1 MAQAAAPAAP
11 ARTILTLLGGAGSIP
26 AGTDWAAVDRLAG
39 MHRLQPLLH
48 ARHRDNPA
56 IPAAIRTGWAAAYR
70 AGAMT
75 TLTIKADLADCLA
88 LLRAAGIEPLAMK
101 GAWLAW
107 HAYPHPAERPLRD
120 LDLLLPLDRAREGL
134 ELLLGAG
141 WAYAEAPDLPIEH
154 LLLVDKSPPPL
165 IAPRGTAIELHWHAW
180 FPTGRLD
187 HFSPAPD
194 DAGMFARAVIEADGV
209 SYPGPADMLAHLVIH
224 GVYSHRLDCGPLL
237 LPDIAMLLAA
247 RPIDW
252 PAFWQRAA
260 REGWAGGARLVLDL
274 VARHDPAATIDFA
287 EAPQPTP
294 ADLLDGAEELLFQ
307 DHATRLS
314 AGVAAGGMTGLLRR
328 LRRQVRTADGAVAHR
343 QTDEAGGYLGWTLSR
358 LRRTAGDL
366 ANPAVRRQAR
376 QLARLSAW
384 LDR

>member
-1 MAQAAAPAAP
+1 MTAPSAVT
-11 ARTILTLLGGAGSIP
+11 ARTILALLGEAGTIP
-26 AGTDWAAVDRLAG
+26 AGTDWSALDRLARQ
-39 MHRLQPLLH
+39 HRLQPLLH

-56 IPAAIRTGWAAAYR
+56 IPADVRAGWAAAYR
-70 AGAMT
+70 AAAMA
-75 TLTIKADLADCLA
+75 TLTIKADLADCLGQ
-88 LLRAAGIEPLAMK
+88 LRAAGIEPLAMK

-134 ELLLGAG
+134 ELLLEAG
-141 WAYAEAPDLPIEH
+141 WRYAEAPDLPIEE
-154 LLLVDKSPPPL
+154 LLRVDKSPPPL

-194 DAGMFARAVIEADGV
+194 DAGMFARAVVEADGV

-252 PAFWQRAA
+252 AAFWHRAA
-260 REGWAGGARLVLDL
+260 REGWGSGARLVLDL
-274 VARHDPAATIDFA
+274 VARHCSGAAIDFA
-287 EAPQPTP
+287 AAPPPTP
-294 ADLLDGAEELLFQ
+294 PELREAAEDLLFQ

-314 AGVAAGGMTGLLRR
+314 AGVAAGGLSGLLRR
-328 LRRQVRTADGAVAHR
+328 MRRQVRTADGAIAQR
-343 QTDEAGGYLGWTLSR
+343 QTDEAGGYLGWALSR
-358 LRRTAGDL
+358 LRRTISDL

-376 QLARLSAW
+376 QMARLSAW

>member
-1 MAQAAAPAAP
+1 MATAPAATG
-11 ARTILTLLGGAGSIP
+11 RTILALLGGPGAIP
-26 AGTDWAAVDRLAG
+26 ADTCWAELDRLAG
-39 MHRLQPLLH
+39 MHRLHPLLH
-48 ARHRDNPA
+48 ARHRGNAA
-56 IPAAIRTGWAAAYR
+56 IPADVRTGWAAAYR
-70 AGAMT
+70 AAAMA
-75 TLTIKADLADCLA
+75 TLTIQADLADCLGQ
-88 LLRAAGIEPLAMK
+88 LRAAGIEPLALK

-120 LDLLLPLDRAREGL
+120 IDLLLPLDRAREGL

-141 WAYAEAPDLPIEH
+141 WSYAEAPDLPIGE
-154 LLLVDKSPPPL
+154 LLRVDKSPPPL

-180 FPTGRLD
+180 FPAGRLD

-194 DAGMFARAVIEADGV
+194 DAGMFARAVVEADGV

-237 LPDIAMLLAA
+237 LSDITMLLAA

-252 PAFWQRAA
+252 AAFWHRAG
-260 REGWAGGARLVLDL
+260 REGWASGARLVLDL
-274 VARHDPAATIDFA
+274 VARHCPGAAIDFA
-287 EAPQPTP
+287 VAPQPTP
-294 ADLLDGAEELLFQ
+294 ADLLEGTEELLFQ

-314 AGVAAGGMTGLLRR
+314 AGVAASGLAGLPGRM
-328 LRRQVRTADGAVAHR
+328 RRQVRTADGAIIRRHSNA
-343 QTDEAGGYLGWTLSR
+343 AGGYLGWAWSR
-358 LRRTAGDL
+358 LRRTVGDL

-376 QLARLSAW
+376 QLARLSDW